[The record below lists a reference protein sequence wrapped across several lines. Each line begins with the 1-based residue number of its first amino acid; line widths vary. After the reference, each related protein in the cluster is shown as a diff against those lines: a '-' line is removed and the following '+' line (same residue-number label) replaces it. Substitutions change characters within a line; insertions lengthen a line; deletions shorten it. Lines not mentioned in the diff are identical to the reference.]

1 VLHGV
6 SRGTSAGVTP
16 VANSSPDNLQQG
28 KAVLPCSSLHARP
41 GAARMQGGTARA
53 LERMGLYLR

>member
-1 VLHGV
+1 
-6 SRGTSAGVTP
+6 
-16 VANSSPDNLQQG
+16 LQQG